1 MNSKKTMKIST
12 KLGAGFS
19 LVLLMMLILTII
31 GINKVNFI
39 DATLTEI
46 TDVNSVK
53 QRYAINFRGS
63 VHDRG
68 IAIRD
73 VVLARSS
80 AELEELV
87 RLINELDS
95 FYQES
100 AKDMDKIL
108 SSSMYMSE
116 NESRIIR
123 NIKQI
128 ERDTLPLITQI
139 IDYKR
144 NQEVDKATEVLL
156 TQVRQKV
163 IDWLGAIN
171 QFIDYEEAA
180 NQKAT
185 PLAREV
191 ASSFQWWMIS
201 LLAVAVFFGLVI
213 AYLIGRSIKLA
224 LGGEPAT
231 ASASVASI
239 SQGDLSKSIAESNE
253 QSMMHSVS
261 VMQAKLKQTV
271 TGIMNASSELSEQ
284 ASTVASGSK
293 SALSAA
299 QQQNEVTV
307 TAAENLEQMNQSISS
322 IVDKVNQTDENS
334 TLTFEL
340 SQKGRAAVLEV
351 ATEIEKI
358 SNTVKASVEQVNI
371 LQDRVL
377 AIGNIANVIRE
388 ISEQTNL
395 LALNAAIE
403 AARAGESGR
412 GFAVVADEVRHL
424 AQRTGTAT
432 GEIETM
438 IGEVQA
444 NTLETVTAMQTTVP
458 QVDSGL
464 ALTQEANGLL
474 ENIQHHAEDSL
485 LKIKEVV
492 EATNSQVETI
502 ASVNQSVEEISNMS
516 QCTGV
521 TLQDNSS
528 AAFALEE
535 LSGQLK
541 DQVSYFKL

>member
-1 MNSKKTMKIST
+1 MGSKKSLTISA
-12 KLGAGFS
+12 KLIAGFS
-19 LVLLMMLILTII
+19 LVLMMMITLTVI

-73 VVLARSS
+73 VVLAGST
-80 AELEELV
+80 AELNELV
-87 RLINELDS
+87 ALINELDD
-95 FYQES
+95 FYQVS
-100 AKDMDKIL
+100 AKDMDNIL
-108 SSSMYMSE
+108 SSSMHMSDTE
-116 NESRIIR
+116 TRIMKD
-123 NIKQI
+123 IKRI
-128 ERDTLPLITQI
+128 ERETLPLIEQI
-139 IDYKR
+139 ITYKR
-144 NQEVDKATEVLL
+144 DQNVEQATHVLL
-156 TQVRQKV
+156 TQVRQQI

-185 PLAREV
+185 PLARSV
-191 ASSFQWWMIS
+191 ASGFALWMIS
-201 LLAVAVFFGLVI
+201 LSGVAVVLGLII
-213 AYLIGRSIKLA
+213 AFLIARSIKLA
-224 LGGEPAT
+224 LGGEPGA
-231 ASASVASI
+231 ASYIVANI
-239 SQGDLSKSIAESNE
+239 SQGNLSQQIPATNKN
-253 QSMMHSVS
+253 SMMESVS
-261 VMQAKLKQTV
+261 VMQTRLKQTV
-271 TGIMNASSELSEQ
+271 TGITDASSQLSMQ

-293 SALSAA
+293 SALVAA
-299 QQQNEVTV
+299 QQQ
-307 TAAENLEQMNQSISS
+307 AEMTQVATEYLNQMNQSIVA
-322 IVDKVNQTDENS
+322 ITDTVQQTDENS

-340 SQKGRAAVLEV
+340 SQKGRSAVAEV

-358 SNTVKASVEQVNI
+358 SNTVKASVEQVDR
-371 LQDRVL
+371 LQERVS

-438 IGEVQA
+438 ISQVQA
-444 NTLETVTAMQTTVP
+444 NTQETVTAMQTTVP

-464 ALTQEANGLL
+464 SLTQEANTLL
-474 ENIQHHAEDSL
+474 ESIQHQAQDSL

-492 EATNSQVETI
+492 TATNAQVDTI
-502 ASVNQSVEEISNMS
+502 ASVNQSVEDISQMS
-516 QCTGV
+516 EDTSV
-521 TLQDNSS
+521 TLQDNSN
-528 AAFALEE
+528 AAIALEE
-535 LSGQLK
+535 LSEELK
-541 DQVSYFKL
+541 GQVSYFKL

>member
-1 MNSKKTMKIST
+1 MNPKKTMKIST

-73 VVLARSS
+73 VVLARSP
-80 AELEELV
+80 AELEDLV
-87 RLINELDS
+87 GLINELDS
-95 FYQES
+95 FYQDS

-116 NESRIIR
+116 SETRIIR

-144 NQEVDKATEVLL
+144 NQQIDKATEVLL
-156 TQVRQKV
+156 TQVRQKI

-231 ASASVASI
+231 ASTAVASI
-239 SQGDLSKSIAESNE
+239 SQGDLSKQIAESNE

-271 TGIMNASSELSEQ
+271 TGIMNASSQLSEQ

-299 QQQNEVTV
+299 QQQNEMTE
-307 TAAENLEQMNQSISS
+307 TAAQNLEQMNQSISS

-358 SNTVKASVEQVNI
+358 SNTVKASVDQVNI
-371 LQDRVL
+371 LQERVL

-432 GEIETM
+432 AEIETM

-485 LKIKEVV
+485 LKIREVV
-492 EATNSQVETI
+492 EATKSQVDTI
-502 ASVNQSVEEISNMS
+502 ASVNQSVEEISSMS
-516 QCTGV
+516 QYTGV

>member
-1 MNSKKTMKIST
+1 MKIST